1 MELNINRVL
10 EAVNDKIEKLESD
23 LMFAKYRNEDLENEN
38 KRMKKTIEDL
48 NGKIKEFEIGKGLD

>member
-48 NGKIKEFEIGKGLD
+48 HEKIKELQHD